1 MKIQDKTSNIIIG
14 GFDLEKYSIDQN
26 FTWIPVANTEII
38 INNHN
43 NEGEDKATEVI
54 KNKWKSYILRDKQ
67 FSYKILNESHF

>member
-1 MKIQDKTSNIIIG
+1 MKIQDKKSNIIIG

-54 KNKWKSYILRDKQ
+54 KKQ
-67 FSYKILNESHF
+67 MKILYFKR